1 MKITGGMALR
11 NGIMFQTL
19 DHTATG
25 IINSKG
31 VFDIKVKE
39 RLVAKSPLMS
49 HVERFVNRVP
59 IIRGLYVIFEN
70 KLFLLSFMLLSLSKY
85 VTHKESVGL
94 QSSTSHSVF
103 IGSQRVL
110 SFLMLCFTVVVFMK
124 IVMHLVKT

>member
-85 VTHKESVGL
+85 VTHKEKCRSPVFYKPFSVHWK
-94 QSSTSHSVF
+94 SKSTIFSYA
-103 IGSQRVL
+103 
-110 SFLMLCFTVVVFMK
+110 MLYSCSIYENSDAFG
-124 IVMHLVKT
+124 